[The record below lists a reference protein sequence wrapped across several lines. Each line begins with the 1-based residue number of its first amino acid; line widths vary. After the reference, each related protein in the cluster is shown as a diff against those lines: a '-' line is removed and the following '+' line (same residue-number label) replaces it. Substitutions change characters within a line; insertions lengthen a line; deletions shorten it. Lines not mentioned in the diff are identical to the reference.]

1 MSSLATPAAPAP
13 PRPPP
18 TRPRLLVLTAG
29 FGEGHNAAARALG
42 AAWDDLHGGG
52 SARVLDLLEL
62 ASPRLNRVTRWAYL
76 KAINRT
82 PRLWSRAYE
91 WMDHS
96 VLLPRSFGFLLRGD
110 RALLARVLAEEK
122 PAAVCSTYPVYA
134 FMLERLRAE
143 GLAIAPHFNIVTDS
157 ISINSL
163 WWRAGCDG
171 WFVPNEDSAAVLRS
185 AGLPPAKVRVSG
197 FPVTLFFSRH
207 RDEFQPPDLA
217 AGAAPRVLYIIN
229 SGTRGA
235 EATASRLFAQEA
247 WDVTCA
253 VGRDE
258 RLQRRLTLRAA
269 GRRRPAQILGW
280 TDRIPEL
287 LMTHHAVI
295 SKAGGATTQEAIA
308 ARCPMIVNQIV
319 PGQEEGNYELL
330 RRHGAGALAETPETA
345 LELLRRLFEGRGQ
358 LWRSWREAITA
369 LSRPD
374 AATTIAAQVLEAA
387 QGLRPGAHV
396 PPPAEKSA

>member
-1 MSSLATPAAPAP
+1 
-13 PRPPP
+13 
-18 TRPRLLVLTAG
+18 
-29 FGEGHNAAARALG
+29 
-42 AAWDDLHGGG
+42 
-52 SARVLDLLEL
+52 
-62 ASPRLNRVTRWAYL
+62 
-76 KAINRT
+76 
-82 PRLWSRAYE
+82 
-91 WMDHS
+91 MDHS

-143 GLAIAPHFNIVTDS
+143 GLAIPPHFNIVTDS